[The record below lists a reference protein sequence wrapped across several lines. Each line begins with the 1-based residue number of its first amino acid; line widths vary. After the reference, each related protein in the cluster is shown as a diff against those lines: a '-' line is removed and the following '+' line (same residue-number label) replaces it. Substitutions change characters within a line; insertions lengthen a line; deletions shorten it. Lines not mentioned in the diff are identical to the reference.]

1 MLALDVFL
9 IIILFSYIA
18 SFLIAGAIRGRA
30 YLKSSPTDTNISEN
44 LAKEIADYQRSET
57 ISHTL
62 AGFALTALTFII
74 SLTPNLVNFEI
85 LIVFFSLS
93 LIFEITSSLFYR
105 RGEPRLYKY
114 LGFVFQYAG
123 LLAVI
128 NGFFSF
134 LTEKLPNAESI
145 WIVYISAL
153 ILFFWLTVAELKLYL
168 SNWKGWEIRSQ
179 SKKKNEEEKEEDEE

>member
-1 MLALDVFL
+1 MDLALDVFL
-9 IIILFSYIA
+9 ISILFIYIA
-18 SFLIAGAIRGRA
+18 SFLITGAVRGRT
-30 YLKSSPTDTNISEN
+30 YFKSSPTDTNIPEN
-44 LAKEIADYQRSET
+44 IAKEIAGYERSET

-74 SLTPNLVNFEI
+74 SLNLDLVNLEI
-85 LIVFFSLS
+85 LIIFFSLS
-93 LIFEITSSLFYR
+93 LIFEIASGLLYR
-105 RGEPRLYKY
+105 RADLRLYKY

-134 LTEKLPNAESI
+134 LTDRLPNSYSI

-153 ILFFWLTVAELKLYL
+153 VLFFWLTGAELKLYL
-168 SNWKGWEIRSQ
+168 NNWKGWQIRSQ
-179 SKKKNEEEKEEDEE
+179 SKNNKEE